1 MIDSKRK
8 ETQKPELI
16 RRYIVVGSRR
26 FSNYWW
32 ASVILLGGFGFLLT
46 GISSYLNF
54 NLLPFINE
62 KNILFFPQGLVM
74 CFYGILGLIFSCYLW
89 LTIFW
94 GVGGGFNEFNKRQGI
109 VRIFRWGFP
118 GKNRRID
125 LAYDIKDIEA
135 IRVEIKEG
143 LNPRRIL
150 YIRVKGKTTV
160 SNVTSNTDI
169 SVRDGNKG
177 SVNSDVKETMLM
189 KENEKLLPASN
200 EKKLSIN
207 PVDTSLMK
215 GKKNVVGITK
225 NFSLQNKRDIPLT
238 RIGQPTTLE
247 DIEKQAAELAK
258 FLQVS
263 LEMI

>member
-1 MIDSKRK
+1 MINSS
-8 ETQKPELI
+8 ETQKSELI
-16 RRYIVVGSRR
+16 RRYVVVGSRR

-32 ASVILLGGFGFLLT
+32 ASIILLGGFGFLLT
-46 GISSYLNF
+46 GVSSYLNSD
-54 NLLPFINE
+54 LLPFINS

-89 LTIFW
+89 LTLFW
-94 GVGGGFNEFNKRQGI
+94 GVGGGFNEFNKKQGI

-125 LAYDIKDIEA
+125 LSYDIKDIEA

-150 YIRVKGKTTV
+150 YIRVKGNTTSSASSQNEELSEEKI
-160 SNVTSNTDI
+160 SNKNLSKNLSTKNT
-169 SVRDGNKG
+169 N
-177 SVNSDVKETMLM
+177 
-189 KENEKLLPASN
+189 
-200 EKKLSIN
+200 
-207 PVDTSLMK
+207 
-215 GKKNVVGITK
+215 NVVGMTQ
-225 NFSLQNKRDIPLT
+225 LQNKRDIPLT

>member
-1 MIDSKRK
+1 MIFFIFKKTTMINSSK
-8 ETQKPELI
+8 TQKSEEI
-16 RRYIVVGSRR
+16 RRYVAVGSRR

-32 ASVILLGGFGFLLT
+32 ASIILFGGFGFLLT
-46 GISSYLNF
+46 GVSSYLNYD
-54 NLLPFINE
+54 LLPFINS

-89 LTIFW
+89 LTLFW
-94 GVGGGFNEFNKRQGI
+94 GVGGGFNEFNKKQGI

-125 LAYDIKDIEA
+125 LSYDVKDIEA

-143 LNPRRIL
+143 LNPRRTL
-150 YIRVKGKTTV
+150 YIRVKGNTTC
-160 SNVTSNTDI
+160 STPSQNDL
-169 SVRDGNKG
+169 KG
-177 SVNSDVKETMLM
+177 SSK
-189 KENEKLLPASN
+189 
-200 EKKLSIN
+200 N
-207 PVDTSLMK
+207 PV
-215 GKKNVVGITK
+215 KNISTNNLVGITQ
-225 NFSLQNKRDIPLT
+225 LQNKRDIPLT

-258 FLQVS
+258 FLQFS

>member
-1 MIDSKRK
+1 MINSS
-8 ETQKPELI
+8 ETQKSELI
-16 RRYIVVGSRR
+16 RRYVVVGSRR

-32 ASVILLGGFGFLLT
+32 ASIILLGGFGFLLT

-54 NLLPFINE
+54 DLLPFINS

-89 LTIFW
+89 LTLFW
-94 GVGGGFNEFNKRQGI
+94 GVGGGFNEFNKKQGI

-125 LAYDIKDIEA
+125 LSYDIKDIEA

-150 YIRVKGKTTV
+150 YIRVKGNTTFSASSQNSEAKV
-160 SNVTSNTDI
+160 FSKN
-169 SVRDGNKG
+169 SVKKSPTMNK
-177 SVNSDVKETMLM
+177 D
-189 KENEKLLPASN
+189 
-200 EKKLSIN
+200 
-207 PVDTSLMK
+207 
-215 GKKNVVGITK
+215 NVVGLAK
-225 NFSLQNKRDIPLT
+225 DFSLQNKRDIPLT

>member
-1 MIDSKRK
+1 MERKRTMVDSS
-8 ETQKPELI
+8 EAQKPELI

-46 GISSYLNF
+46 GISSYLSF

-125 LAYDIKDIEA
+125 LSYEIKDIEA

-150 YIRVKGKTTV
+150 YIRVKGNTNVPNQPSKPPSKDV
-160 SNVTSNTDI
+160 S
-169 SVRDGNKG
+169 KAML
-177 SVNSDVKETMLM
+177 VKD
-189 KENEKLLPASN
+189 NEKLSPASN
-200 EKKLSIN
+200 GKKLSIN
-207 PVDTSLMK
+207 PVDSSLMK

-225 NFSLQNKRDIPLT
+225 NLSLQNKRDIPLT

>member
-1 MIDSKRK
+1 MINSS
-8 ETQKPELI
+8 ETQKSELI
-16 RRYIVVGSRR
+16 RRYVVVGSRR

-32 ASVILLGGFGFLLT
+32 ASIILLGGFGFLLT

-54 NLLPFINE
+54 DLLPFINS

-89 LTIFW
+89 LTLFW
-94 GVGGGFNEFNKRQGI
+94 GVGGGFNEFNKKQGI

-125 LAYDIKDIEA
+125 LSYDIKDVES

-150 YIRVKGKTTV
+150 YIRVKGNTTFSPPSQNSEAKVSSKT
-160 SNVTSNTDI
+160 
-169 SVRDGNKG
+169 SVK
-177 SVNSDVKETMLM
+177 NSSTKDK
-189 KENEKLLPASN
+189 N
-200 EKKLSIN
+200 
-207 PVDTSLMK
+207 
-215 GKKNVVGITK
+215 NVVGLPK
-225 NFSLQNKRDIPLT
+225 DSSFQSKRDIPLT

>member
-1 MIDSKRK
+1 MIDSS
-8 ETQKPELI
+8 EVQKPELI

-46 GISSYLNF
+46 GISSYLSF

-94 GVGGGFNEFNKRQGI
+94 GVGGGFNEFNKKQGI

-125 LAYDIKDIEA
+125 LSYDIKDIEA

-150 YIRVKGKTTV
+150 YIRVKGNTTV
-160 SNVTSNTDI
+160 P
-169 SVRDGNKG
+169 NKML
-177 SVNSDVKETMLM
+177 VKDN
-189 KENEKLLPASN
+189 ENLLPASN
-200 EKKLSIN
+200 DKKLSIN
-207 PVDTSLMK
+207 PLTNRRFVSDSSLMK
-215 GKKNVVGITK
+215 GKKNLVGITK
-225 NFSLQNKRDIPLT
+225 NLSLQNKRDIPLT

>member
-1 MIDSKRK
+1 MIKSS
-8 ETQKPELI
+8 EIQKSELI
-16 RRYIVVGSRR
+16 RRYVVVGSRR

-32 ASVILLGGFGFLLT
+32 ASIILLGGFGFLLT

-54 NLLPFINE
+54 DLLPFINS

-89 LTIFW
+89 LTLFW
-94 GVGGGFNEFNKRQGI
+94 GVGGGFNEFNKKQGI

-125 LAYDIKDIEA
+125 LSYDIKDIEA

-150 YIRVKGKTTV
+150 YIRVKNNTTF
-160 SNVTSNTDI
+160 STTPLKQLHSKEKFYSKD
-169 SVRDGNKG
+169 SVK
-177 SVNSDVKETMLM
+177 NS
-189 KENEKLLPASN
+189 S
-200 EKKLSIN
+200 
-207 PVDTSLMK
+207 
-215 GKKNVVGITK
+215 TK
-225 NFSLQNKRDIPLT
+225 NKNDGVGVRKDLSLQNKRDIPLT

>member
-1 MIDSKRK
+1 MINSS
-8 ETQKPELI
+8 ETQKSELI
-16 RRYIVVGSRR
+16 RRYVVVGSRR

-32 ASVILLGGFGFLLT
+32 ASIILFGGFGFLLT
-46 GISSYLNF
+46 GVSSYLNSDY
-54 NLLPFINE
+54 LPFINS

-89 LTIFW
+89 LTLFW
-94 GVGGGFNEFNKRQGI
+94 GVGGGFNEFNKKQGI

-125 LAYDIKDIEA
+125 LSYNIKDIEA

-150 YIRVKGKTTV
+150 YIRVKGNTTCF
-160 SNVTSNTDI
+160 TSSQNSEAKI
-169 SVRDGNKG
+169 SSKN
-177 SVNSDVKETMLM
+177 SVKN
-189 KENEKLLPASN
+189 
-200 EKKLSIN
+200 LS
-207 PVDTSLMK
+207 
-215 GKKNVVGITK
+215 TK
-225 NFSLQNKRDIPLT
+225 NTNNVGGVTQNLSLQNKRDIPLT

-247 DIEKQAAELAK
+247 DIEKQGAELAK

>member
-1 MIDSKRK
+1 MINSS
-8 ETQKPELI
+8 ETQKSEYL
-16 RRYIVVGSRR
+16 RRYVVVGSRR

-32 ASVILLGGFGFLLT
+32 ASIILLGGFGFLLT
-46 GISSYLNF
+46 GVSSYLNYD
-54 NLLPFINE
+54 LLPFINS

-74 CFYGILGLIFSCYLW
+74 CFYGILGFIFSCYLW
-89 LTIFW
+89 LTLFW
-94 GVGGGFNEFNKRQGI
+94 GVGGGFNEFNKKQGI

-125 LAYDIKDIEA
+125 LSYDIKDIEA

-150 YIRVKGKTTV
+150 YIRVKGNTT
-160 SNVTSNTDI
+160 
-169 SVRDGNKG
+169 SVP
-177 SVNSDVKETMLM
+177 SSQ
-189 KENEKLLPASN
+189 NEKVSEGKISN
-200 EKKLSIN
+200 KNLSKN
-207 PVDTSLMK
+207 LSTK
-215 GKKNVVGITK
+215 NTNNVVGMTQ
-225 NFSLQNKRDIPLT
+225 LQNKRDIPLT

>member
-1 MIDSKRK
+1 MIDPS

-160 SNVTSNTDI
+160 SNVTSNT
-169 SVRDGNKG
+169 VKG
-177 SVNSDVKETMLM
+177 SVNSDVKETVL
-189 KENEKLLPASN
+189 
-200 EKKLSIN
+200 
-207 PVDTSLMK
+207 VK
-215 GKKNVVGITK
+215 GQKNAVGITK
-225 NFSLQNKRDIPLT
+225 NLSLQNKRDIPLT

>member
-1 MIDSKRK
+1 MINSS
-8 ETQKPELI
+8 ETQKSELI
-16 RRYIVVGSRR
+16 RRYVVVGSRR

-32 ASVILLGGFGFLLT
+32 ASIILLGGFGFLLT
-46 GISSYLNF
+46 GVSSYLNSD
-54 NLLPFINE
+54 LLPFINS

-89 LTIFW
+89 LTLFW
-94 GVGGGFNEFNKRQGI
+94 GVGGGFNEFNKKQGI

-125 LAYDIKDIEA
+125 LSYDIKDIEA

-150 YIRVKGKTTV
+150 YIRVKGNTTSSASSQNEELSEEKISNKNLSKNLSTKKT
-160 SNVTSNTDI
+160 N
-169 SVRDGNKG
+169 
-177 SVNSDVKETMLM
+177 
-189 KENEKLLPASN
+189 
-200 EKKLSIN
+200 
-207 PVDTSLMK
+207 
-215 GKKNVVGITK
+215 NVVGMTQ
-225 NFSLQNKRDIPLT
+225 LQNKRDIPLT

>member
-1 MIDSKRK
+1 MINSS
-8 ETQKPELI
+8 ETHKSELI
-16 RRYIVVGSRR
+16 RRYVVVGSRR

-32 ASVILLGGFGFLLT
+32 ASIILLGGFGFLLT
-46 GISSYLNF
+46 GVSSYLNSD
-54 NLLPFINE
+54 LLPFINS

-74 CFYGILGLIFSCYLW
+74 CFYGILGFIFSCYLW
-89 LTIFW
+89 LTLFW
-94 GVGGGFNEFNKRQGI
+94 GVGGGFNEFNKKQGI

-125 LAYDIKDIEA
+125 LSYDIKDIES

-150 YIRVKGKTTV
+150 YIRVKGNTTSFASSQNEEKSEGKI
-160 SNVTSNTDI
+160 SNKNLAKNLSTKNT
-169 SVRDGNKG
+169 N
-177 SVNSDVKETMLM
+177 
-189 KENEKLLPASN
+189 
-200 EKKLSIN
+200 
-207 PVDTSLMK
+207 
-215 GKKNVVGITK
+215 NVVGMTQ
-225 NFSLQNKRDIPLT
+225 LQNKRDIPLT

>member
-1 MIDSKRK
+1 MINSS
-8 ETQKPELI
+8 ETQKSELI
-16 RRYIVVGSRR
+16 RRYVVVGSRR

-32 ASVILLGGFGFLLT
+32 ASIILLGGFGFLLT

-54 NLLPFINE
+54 DLLPFINS

-89 LTIFW
+89 LTLFW
-94 GVGGGFNEFNKRQGI
+94 GVGGGFNEFNKKQGI

-125 LAYDIKDIEA
+125 LSYDIKDVES

-150 YIRVKGKTTV
+150 YIRVKGNTTF
-160 SNVTSNTDI
+160 SSP
-169 SVRDGNKG
+169 SH
-177 SVNSDVKETMLM
+177 NSE
-189 KENEKLLPASN
+189 A
-200 EKKLSIN
+200 KLSSKT
-207 PVDTSLMK
+207 PVKSSLA
-215 GKKNVVGITK
+215 KNKNNIVGIPK
-225 NFSLQNKRDIPLT
+225 DPSFQNKRDIPLT

>member
-1 MIDSKRK
+1 MIDPS
-8 ETQKPELI
+8 ETQDPELI

-54 NLLPFINE
+54 NLLPFINQ

-160 SNVTSNTDI
+160 SKVTSNT
-169 SVRDGNKG
+169 VKG
-177 SVNSDVKETMLM
+177 SVNSDVKET
-189 KENEKLLPASN
+189 
-200 EKKLSIN
+200 
-207 PVDTSLMK
+207 VLMK
-215 GKKNVVGITK
+215 GQKNVVGITK
-225 NFSLQNKRDIPLT
+225 NLSLQNKRDIPLT
-238 RIGQPTTLE
+238 FLGQPTTLE

>member
-1 MIDSKRK
+1 MIDSS

-169 SVRDGNKG
+169 SYKDVNKG
-177 SVNSDVKETMLM
+177 SVNSSVKE
-189 KENEKLLPASN
+189 
-200 EKKLSIN
+200 
-207 PVDTSLMK
+207 MK
-215 GKKNVVGITK
+215 GQKNVVGITK
-225 NFSLQNKRDIPLT
+225 NLSLQNKRDIPLT

>member
-1 MIDSKRK
+1 MINSS
-8 ETQKPELI
+8 ETQKSELI
-16 RRYIVVGSRR
+16 RRYVVVGSRR

-32 ASVILLGGFGFLLT
+32 ASIILFGGFGFLLT
-46 GISSYLNF
+46 GVSSYLNSDY
-54 NLLPFINE
+54 LPFINS

-89 LTIFW
+89 LTLFW
-94 GVGGGFNEFNKRQGI
+94 GVGGGFNEFNKKQGI

-125 LAYDIKDIEA
+125 LSYNIKDIEA

-150 YIRVKGKTTV
+150 YIRVKGNTTCF
-160 SNVTSNTDI
+160 TSSQNSEGKI
-169 SVRDGNKG
+169 SSKN
-177 SVNSDVKETMLM
+177 SVKN
-189 KENEKLLPASN
+189 
-200 EKKLSIN
+200 LS
-207 PVDTSLMK
+207 
-215 GKKNVVGITK
+215 TK
-225 NFSLQNKRDIPLT
+225 NTNNVGGVTQNLSLQNKRDIPLT

-247 DIEKQAAELAK
+247 DIEKQGAELAK

>member
-1 MIDSKRK
+1 MIDSS
-8 ETQKPELI
+8 EVQKPELI

-46 GISSYLNF
+46 GISSYLSF

-125 LAYDIKDIEA
+125 LSYDIKDIEA

-150 YIRVKGKTTV
+150 YIRVKGNTTV
-160 SNVTSNTDI
+160 P
-169 SVRDGNKG
+169 NKML
-177 SVNSDVKETMLM
+177 VKDN
-189 KENEKLLPASN
+189 ENLLPASN
-200 EKKLSIN
+200 DKKLSIN
-207 PVDTSLMK
+207 PLTNRRFVSDSSLMK

-225 NFSLQNKRDIPLT
+225 NLSLQNKRDIPLT

>member
-1 MIDSKRK
+1 MINSS
-8 ETQKPELI
+8 ETQKSELI
-16 RRYIVVGSRR
+16 RRYVVVGSRR

-32 ASVILLGGFGFLLT
+32 AFIILLGGFGFLLT
-46 GISSYLNF
+46 GVSSYLNSD
-54 NLLPFINE
+54 LLPFINS

-89 LTIFW
+89 LTLFW
-94 GVGGGFNEFNKRQGI
+94 GVGGGFNEFNKKQGI

-125 LAYDIKDIEA
+125 LSYDIKDIEA

-150 YIRVKGKTTV
+150 YIRVKGNTT
-160 SNVTSNTDI
+160 SFTSSQNSEGKNFNKN
-169 SVRDGNKG
+169 SVKN
-177 SVNSDVKETMLM
+177 
-189 KENEKLLPASN
+189 
-200 EKKLSIN
+200 LS
-207 PVDTSLMK
+207 
-215 GKKNVVGITK
+215 TK
-225 NFSLQNKRDIPLT
+225 NTNNLVGTTQDFSMQTKRDIPLT

>member
-1 MIDSKRK
+1 MIDPS
-8 ETQKPELI
+8 ETQDPELI

-160 SNVTSNTDI
+160 SNVTSNT
-169 SVRDGNKG
+169 VKG
-177 SVNSDVKETMLM
+177 SVNSDVKET
-189 KENEKLLPASN
+189 
-200 EKKLSIN
+200 
-207 PVDTSLMK
+207 VLMK
-215 GKKNVVGITK
+215 GQKNVVGITK
-225 NFSLQNKRDIPLT
+225 NLSLQNKRDIPLT

>member
-1 MIDSKRK
+1 MSNSS
-8 ETQKPELI
+8 ETQKSELI
-16 RRYIVVGSRR
+16 RRYVVVGSRR

-32 ASVILLGGFGFLLT
+32 ASIILLGGFGFLLT

-54 NLLPFINE
+54 DLLPFINS

-89 LTIFW
+89 LTLFW
-94 GVGGGFNEFNKRQGI
+94 GVGGGFNEFNKKQGI

-125 LAYDIKDIEA
+125 LSYDIKDIEA

-150 YIRVKGKTTV
+150 YIRVKGNTTFTTPLKNSEEKASSKT
-160 SNVTSNTDI
+160 
-169 SVRDGNKG
+169 SVK
-177 SVNSDVKETMLM
+177 NS
-189 KENEKLLPASN
+189 S
-200 EKKLSIN
+200 
-207 PVDTSLMK
+207 
-215 GKKNVVGITK
+215 TK
-225 NFSLQNKRDIPLT
+225 NKNNVAKDSSFQNKRDIPLT

>member
-1 MIDSKRK
+1 MINSSK
-8 ETQKPELI
+8 TQKSEEI
-16 RRYIVVGSRR
+16 RRYVAVGSRR

-32 ASVILLGGFGFLLT
+32 ASIILFGGFGFLLT
-46 GISSYLNF
+46 GVSSYLNSD
-54 NLLPFINE
+54 LLPFINS

-89 LTIFW
+89 LTLFW
-94 GVGGGFNEFNKRQGI
+94 GVGGGFNEFNKKQGI

-125 LAYDIKDIEA
+125 LSYDVKDIEA

-150 YIRVKGKTTV
+150 YIRVKGNTTC
-160 SNVTSNTDI
+160 STPSQ
-169 SVRDGNKG
+169 
-177 SVNSDVKETMLM
+177 
-189 KENEKLLPASN
+189 NEKLS
-200 EKKLSIN
+200 KGSSKN
-207 PVDTSLMK
+207 PV
-215 GKKNVVGITK
+215 KNLSTNNLVGMTQ
-225 NFSLQNKRDIPLT
+225 LQTKRDIPLT

>member
-1 MIDSKRK
+1 MIDSS
-8 ETQKPELI
+8 EVQKPELI

-46 GISSYLNF
+46 GISSYLSF

-125 LAYDIKDIEA
+125 LSYDIKDIEA

-150 YIRVKGKTTV
+150 YIRVKGNTTV
-160 SNVTSNTDI
+160 SNP
-169 SVRDGNKG
+169 
-177 SVNSDVKETMLM
+177 VKDN
-189 KENEKLLPASN
+189 ENLLPASN
-200 EKKLSIN
+200 DKKLSIN
-207 PVDTSLMK
+207 PVDSSLMK

-225 NFSLQNKRDIPLT
+225 NLSLQNKRDIPLT

>member
-1 MIDSKRK
+1 MINSS
-8 ETQKPELI
+8 ETQKSELI
-16 RRYIVVGSRR
+16 RRYVVVGSRR

-32 ASVILLGGFGFLLT
+32 ASIILLGGFGFLLT

-54 NLLPFINE
+54 DLLPFINS

-89 LTIFW
+89 LTLFW
-94 GVGGGFNEFNKRQGI
+94 GVGGGFNEFNKKQGI

-125 LAYDIKDIEA
+125 LSYDIKDVES

-150 YIRVKGKTTV
+150 YIRVKGSTTF
-160 SNVTSNTDI
+160 SSPLQ
-169 SVRDGNKG
+169 
-177 SVNSDVKETMLM
+177 NSE
-189 KENEKLLPASN
+189 A
-200 EKKLSIN
+200 KLSSKTSVKSSLAKNKNNIVDIPKN
-207 PVDTSLMK
+207 PS
-215 GKKNVVGITK
+215 
-225 NFSLQNKRDIPLT
+225 FQNKRDIPLT